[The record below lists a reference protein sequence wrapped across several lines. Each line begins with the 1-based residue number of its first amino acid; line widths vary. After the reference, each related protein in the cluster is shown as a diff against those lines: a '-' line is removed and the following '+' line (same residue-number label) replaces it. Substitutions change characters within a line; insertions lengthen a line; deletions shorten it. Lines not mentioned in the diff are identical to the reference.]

1 MKNLKDKA
9 AELAVKILMEAELGD
24 DSEQGV
30 ITVDPNLLFQF
41 YILSKTKVKEA
52 A

>member
-1 MKNLKDKA
+1 MKDLKAQA
-9 AELAVKILMEAELGD
+9 AELAVRILMEAQLDD

-41 YILSKTKVKEA
+41 YILSKTKVKETA
-52 A
+52 